1 MDEMDGDEI
10 WIDVFVFVLIFL
22 DRLHNYACV
31 FTTWFS
37 VQWVCLPLPAINSFK
52 G

>member
-1 MDEMDGDEI
+1 MDEMDGAEI
-10 WIDVFVFVLIFL
+10 WKDVFVFVLIFL

-31 FTTWFS
+31 FTAWFN
-37 VQWVCLPLPAINSFK
+37 VQWVCVPMPAMNSFK